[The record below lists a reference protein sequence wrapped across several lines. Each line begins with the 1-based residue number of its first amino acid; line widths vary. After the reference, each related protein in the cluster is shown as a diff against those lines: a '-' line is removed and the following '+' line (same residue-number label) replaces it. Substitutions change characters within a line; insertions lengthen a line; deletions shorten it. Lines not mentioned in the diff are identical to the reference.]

1 MPAGHDVN
9 EGGPRQPGDDSSF
22 AYTSLVSLPGKR
34 GFKHSRFQ
42 SDMLAGWDERHAML
56 KIFDDT
62 HHYHEFVMVLTQW
75 TVDN

>member
-42 SDMLAGWDERHAML
+42 SDMLAGWDERHTML

-62 HHYHEFVMVLTQW
+62 HQLS
-75 TVDN
+75 